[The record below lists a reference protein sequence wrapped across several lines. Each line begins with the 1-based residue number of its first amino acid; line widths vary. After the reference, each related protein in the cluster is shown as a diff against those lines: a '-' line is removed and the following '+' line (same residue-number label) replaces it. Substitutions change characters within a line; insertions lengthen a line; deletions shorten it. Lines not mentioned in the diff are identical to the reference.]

1 MEVLSGG
8 VLFPPVRVPFRV
20 STNTTMNAARTIP
33 AMTITAMVLLRSRR
47 CFCSLRVSFAF
58 SAGAGSAAFGWV
70 NRRSTNSVM
79 VRTRSSGEMLRPAI
93 ITEEMFAG
101 MFRFIIIG
109 SIRLVPF
116 LAIASVGM
124 QPVRQR

>member
-1 MEVLSGG
+1 
-8 VLFPPVRVPFRV
+8 
-20 STNTTMNAARTIP
+20 
-33 AMTITAMVLLRSRR
+33 
-47 CFCSLRVSFAF
+47 
-58 SAGAGSAAFGWV
+58 
-70 NRRSTNSVM
+70 
-79 VRTRSSGEMLRPAI
+79 
-93 ITEEMFAG
+93 